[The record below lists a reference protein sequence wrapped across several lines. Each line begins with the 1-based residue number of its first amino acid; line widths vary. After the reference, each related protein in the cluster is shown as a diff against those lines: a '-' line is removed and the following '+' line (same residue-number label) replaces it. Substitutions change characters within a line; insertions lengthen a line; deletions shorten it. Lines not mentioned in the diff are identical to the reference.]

1 MKEEGSNDV
10 KPNLDEQG
18 TVAQKS
24 QPPAGWGR
32 ITLARELKTRQ
43 AAGQTFISNFKQ
55 TRQKLKWPLDGF

>member
-32 ITLARELKTRQ
+32 TTLAQELKTRQ
-43 AAGQTFISNFKQ
+43 AAGQNFISNFKQ
-55 TRQKLKWPLDGF
+55 KRQKLKWPLDGF